1 MLPLKSGSFCQLSSM
16 MKVVKDSSISF
27 DKIWPWA
34 LLNTP
39 RCFDSYLNKC
49 LDIVLT
55 NCTKLPFGTLF
66 TFASLRPI
74 LAIVS
79 LLLINTTLEW

>member
-1 MLPLKSGSFCQLSSM
+1 M
-16 MKVVKDSSISF
+16 MQVVRDSSISF
-27 DKIWPWA
+27 DKIWPLA